1 MAWGKETCG
10 GLFFF
15 SFRQV
20 WLRLCKSFLKPVVVV
35 SFTFVRFVPLISGPD
50 SLAQGPP
57 LTLPFLYI
65 VCYKSNKRNVCSCFF
80 LFFFFLPSKE
90 KEGTAAK
97 SFAGVFLFVFVFP
110 LPPLFSPPSSPLP
123 PPSVSHVTSVRYR
136 NFVYSGS
143 WSGWSRVSQCCM
155 RQSRCVVGSTR
166 SPHVHPAWKS
176 LKSSSSSTTTSST
189 I

>member
-80 LFFFFLPSKE
+80 LFFFFCPQRKKKGQQRNHLPESSCLY
-90 KEGTAAK
+90 
-97 SFAGVFLFVFVFP
+97 SFFLYH
-110 LPPLFSPPSSPLP
+110 PSSPLLP
-123 PPSVSHVTSVRYR
+123 PRYPLRLSVMSRQFATGTLFTVEVGLVGRGLVSV
-136 NFVYSGS
+136 
-143 WSGWSRVSQCCM
+143 
-155 RQSRCVVGSTR
+155 
-166 SPHVHPAWKS
+166 A
-176 LKSSSSSTTTSST
+176 
-189 I
+189 